1 MSLLELFVDV
11 DNFCQDYDKHVKAK
25 ELGRKK
31 VGPKQRLSD
40 SEIMTIVIHFHQS
53 SYRSFKHYYNQHVLK
68 RLHSEFPKLISYNR
82 FVELTSSILVKLC
95 AYLQKNLGEQTGIN
109 FIDST
114 AIAVCHN
121 KRINRNK
128 VFKHLA
134 ERGLTSMGWFFG
146 FKLHLVINDKGELL
160 AVHLTP
166 GNTDD
171 RKPLNVLTK
180 DLFGKLFGDKGYVS
194 QHLFEEL
201 FKRGLELITTIRRNM
216 KNSLMLLEDKILL
229 RKRFIIE
236 TVNDQLKNISHIE
249 HSRHRKPANFAVNLI
264 AGLIAYQLQPKK
276 PSLNLSTNL
285 PVLL

>member
-25 ELGRKK
+25 EPGRKK

-201 FKRGLELITTIRRNM
+201 FKRGLELITTIRKNM